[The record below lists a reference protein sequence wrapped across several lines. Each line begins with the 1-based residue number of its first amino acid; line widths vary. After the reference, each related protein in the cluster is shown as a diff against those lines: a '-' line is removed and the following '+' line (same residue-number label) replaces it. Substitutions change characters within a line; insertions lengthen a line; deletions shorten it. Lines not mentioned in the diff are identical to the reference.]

1 MATEERIRP
10 DKLGAH
16 LKKYLKC
23 KELPE
28 HSKRQT
34 VEYLT
39 KQLFIMRPEEEYRK
53 DYNQLM
59 GYLASLGPRQVCQY
73 QVRATKTYSRFLQNT
88 SYIINFCCPPV
99 QEQRHRMDL
108 QGLSTGMQVTILV
121 CVSPYSHQGCCTCGD
136 ARTKLA

>member
-53 DYNQLM
+53 DYTQLM

-73 QVRATKTYSRFLQNT
+73 QVRATKTYSRFYRTQTISSTFAVLQFKNND
-88 SYIINFCCPPV
+88 IVWICKDC
-99 QEQRHRMDL
+99 QR
-108 QGLSTGMQVTILV
+108 
-121 CVSPYSHQGCCTCGD
+121 VSRS
-136 ARTKLA
+136 R

>member
-73 QVRATKTYSRFLQNT
+73 QVRARKIILEVLQNT
-88 SYIINFCCPPV
+88 NCIINFCCCPV
-99 QEQRHRMDL
+99 QEQRHCMDL
-108 QGLSTGMQVTILV
+108 QGLSTGKQVTIIV
-121 CVSPYSHQGCCTCGD
+121 CVSPYSHPRILYCCD
-136 ARTKLA
+136 ARTKPA